1 MTFFVFC
8 ISDTYFDS
16 LVLEGDKNV
25 QLIGY
30 NMIRADHSIN
40 VKRDAV
46 LSFTK
51 KHWVSGLSTFQV
63 LVNALFVKYLF

>member
-51 KHWVSGLSTFQV
+51 KH
-63 LVNALFVKYLF
+63 